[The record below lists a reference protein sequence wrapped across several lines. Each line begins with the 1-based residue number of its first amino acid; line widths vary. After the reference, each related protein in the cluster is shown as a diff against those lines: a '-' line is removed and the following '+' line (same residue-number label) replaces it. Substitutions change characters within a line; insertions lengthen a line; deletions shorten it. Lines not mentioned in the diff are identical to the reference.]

1 MRKTITAILALSVLA
16 LSSCRKTD
24 GPCGGV
30 SFGISGT
37 TDEITDMTKSHVG
50 DYTTVPAAAD
60 FTITLKNS
68 SSETVWEG
76 KLSEWS
82 ATTPLAVG
90 SYKVSAV
97 YGSATTEGP
106 DKPYFSGEASFSITD
121 ATPKEVTIPVEL
133 GNCIVKL
140 TCTENFKKYFTS
152 YDFSVT
158 TGAGNTFSLTETDPV
173 FMDAYKFS
181 ISGTLVNQGGNTQ
194 TFAQKTYD
202 NLKEKTCYTL
212 KFDAPSI
219 GGVTVTITFNDTV
232 ETVELGDIE
241 LN

>member
-16 LSSCRKTD
+16 LASCRKAD
-24 GPCGGV
+24 VPCGGV

-37 TDEITDMTKSHVG
+37 TDEITDMTKSQVG

-76 KLSEWS
+76 ELSEWN

-97 YGSATTEGP
+97 YGSASTEGV
-106 DKPYFSGEASFSITD
+106 DKPYFCGEASFSITD
-121 ATPKEVTIPVEL
+121 ATPKEVTIPVKL

-140 TCTENFKKYFTS
+140 VCTDNFKHYFTS
-152 YDFSVT
+152 YDFSVN
-158 TGAGNTFSLTETDPV
+158 TGAGNTFSLSETAPI

-181 ISGTLVNQGGNTQ
+181 ISGTLVNQGGSTQ
-194 TFAQKTYD
+194 TFGQKEYD
-202 NLKEKTCYTL
+202 SLKAATCYTL
-212 KFDAPSI
+212 KFDASSI

-232 ETVELGDIE
+232 DTVDLGEIE